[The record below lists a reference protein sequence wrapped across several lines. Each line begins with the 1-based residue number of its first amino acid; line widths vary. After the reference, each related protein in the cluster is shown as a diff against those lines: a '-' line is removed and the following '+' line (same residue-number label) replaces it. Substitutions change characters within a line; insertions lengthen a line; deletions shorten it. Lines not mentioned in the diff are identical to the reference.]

1 MTTPRQHAE
10 LARDLREKWGAAD
23 TINTLRNQLAEAQRD
38 SERLDWMIEQRAY
51 VVSDPD
57 CCDGYWLRYQ
67 RHDGTLWVQATE
79 HATPRA
85 AIDAAMGRA
94 FEAYINPDADIDLHW
109 QSAGYY
115 AGRGV
120 QQSWLD
126 FQAGHAA
133 AKAEDAALLG
143 LLADIRAAAGD
154 PTGKLMQCE
163 LVALIAGLR
172 AGAETA
178 EVEEP
183 LFWFRPSSVNGLY
196 EGPLHNAQIEQV
208 RKDSGAWVPLY
219 TASKLAAA
227 VAAERDYW
235 RNELHALL
243 EAADAVATN
252 NAHAVS
258 IGSVRYAKHS
268 QTWKAYASLDRAR
281 QRASDAIRAGA
292 KEHGE

>member
-1 MTTPRQHAE
+1 MTTEIGA
-10 LARDLREKWGAAD
+10 LR
-23 TINTLRNQLAEAQRD
+23 
-38 SERLDWMIEQRAY
+38 
-51 VVSDPD
+51 
-57 CCDGYWLRYQ
+57 
-67 RHDGTLWVQATE
+67 
-79 HATPRA
+79 
-85 AIDAAMGRA
+85 RA
-94 FEAYINPDADIDLHW
+94 FEAYINPDADVNLHW
-109 QSAGYY
+109 LAAGYY

-133 AKAEDAALLG
+133 AKAE
-143 LLADIRAAAGD
+143 
-154 PTGKLMQCE
+154 P
-163 LVALIAGLR
+163 
-172 AGAETA
+172 
-178 EVEEP
+178 
-183 LFWFRPSSVNGLY
+183 
-196 EGPLHNAQIEQV
+196 
-208 RKDSGAWVPLY
+208 
-219 TASKLAAA
+219 AAA

-292 KEHGE
+292 KETGNG